1 MTNRETILDNLQ
13 QVRSLLLS
21 TLLLLDDENKDGK
34 QFDYVNSPRL
44 SDSFDAVNS
53 TVQKINRI
61 VYQEVQNDV
70 KIRER

>member
-1 MTNRETILDNLQ
+1 MTDREKIIDNLQ

-44 SDSFDAVNS
+44 SDSFDAVNR
-53 TVQKINRI
+53 TMQKINKI
-61 VYQEVQNDV
+61 VYQEV
-70 KIRER
+70 